1 MKKNL
6 FLGIIAA
13 SLVSCA
19 KKEDPFLIE
28 TNRIG
33 KLYKDITVKQLDS
46 VFSAD
51 SIVKRIGEGDYVQAG
66 SDTYLIYEKGGTQ
79 LLTLT
84 PTQQHDENEKIKN
97 IQIHDARYKTAK
109 GISLESTFKDI
120 RDNFKIKYIHNTLK
134 NLIITVEGN
143 EYFTIDKKELP
154 EDLRY
159 DMNLSIEAI
168 QIPDKAKIKHFMINW
183 EHEEPSQKEANNE

>member
-19 KKEDPFLIE
+19 KKKDPFLIE

-159 DMNLSIEAI
+159 NMNLSIEAI